1 MLDNVDLD
9 LLLRARLWVARLGE
23 SDVHGWWR
31 TNGILGEDG
40 AFVVPRVLPK
50 THPTARAR
58 IAFAVARHG
67 CDERHP
73 DPKVLH
79 LFRLT
84 PEVEDRLDALLV
96 ERLGDEAFWGG
107 LMPKLESIKAG
118 ADTGA
123 VLAESAVVT
132 DGDLQRAREAAVGPD
147 ARSLRLEAQSADE
160 AVRRLAAGFIRS
172 QPKALAVPYIELGA

>member
-40 AFVVPRVLPK
+40 AYVGPRVLPK
-50 THPTARAR
+50 THPTGRAR
-58 IAFAVARHG
+58 IAFAVARHS

-84 PEVEDRLDALLV
+84 PEIEDRLDALLV
-96 ERLGDEAFWGG
+96 ERLGDATFWGG
-107 LMPKLESIKAG
+107 LMPRLEAIKRG
-118 ADTGA
+118 ADTES
-123 VLAESAVVT
+123 VLKESGVVAEAHLLT
-132 DGDLQRAREAAVGPD
+132 ARNAALGPD
-147 ARSLRLEAQSADE
+147 ARSLRLEAPSADE
-160 AVRRLAAGFIRS
+160 AIRRLAAGFIRS
-172 QPKALAVPYIELGA
+172 QPKALAVPYLEAEA